1 MSASRP
7 AMPDKSVR
15 LISAVRGITV
25 GTEALVQIDGFAE
38 PPSSFVVNGQ
48 PASISLEGDP
58 MVPGRWR
65 GLLGDLT
72 AGLNHFMCEELE
84 CDLLPIRSLPLEG
97 PIFSGPHLHPWTL
110 TTEQNGLGPPDDAHG
125 NAAPKVSF
133 YYRANDSGKFLAFDP
148 ADPPNPSRVALTT
161 TDEGVIMPYIVRHE
175 IGSRGRGIYE
185 FAMLC
190 DPARPRSLAERHFG
204 WNGKL
209 WIYMYGGWN
218 QLWSQSMF
226 PPPPP
231 PAGQGI
237 DHTVLIDEGLRRG
250 FMVARTTFT
259 QSATNSDTVR
269 GAESLIMLK
278 DHITRNFGDIRYT
291 FGSGASGGSI
301 MQHMIA
307 NQYPG
312 IFQGIMPLV
321 SLHSSWYVPGV
332 LADSRLLENYFKQTS
347 PALWQDESERLAVDG
362 HRSEMTRTF
371 FATVFD
377 GTFLDGRP
385 TGGNTPSRG
394 TGLPPDAAYDPENNP
409 GGARGTLQD
418 YQVNYLGRRAEALW
432 TTAEHAV
439 GHGFAPLVWDNVG
452 VQYGLQALLDG
463 RISPE
468 QFVDLN
474 EKIGGVDID
483 NNFVP
488 SRTEA
493 DPVSLERLH
502 RGGFINDFSNMHDV
516 AILDVRQPEE
526 TDLPSHTGFHT
537 WVAREFL
544 VGAQGHAEN
553 HVAWMVPGW
562 ESWTTPPEAALL
574 AMDRWL
580 GGIEADRSQSPLADK
595 VVANKPEDLTDG
607 VYAPDG
613 SRTGNID
620 DYQRNYPSFGDAR
633 TVAACGAYAVHRI
646 AKAQLKPLDRADYP
660 GITMSDDQWRRLE
673 AAFPGGVADWS
684 RPGVGQTKSIPWLDY
699 SAGPGGVALADK

>member
-1 MSASRP
+1 MELVSA
-7 AMPDKSVR
+7 
-15 LISAVRGITV
+15 IRGITI
-25 GTEALVQIDGFAE
+25 GSEAVVQIEGFDE
-38 PPSSFVVNGQ
+38 PPSFLLVNGVAARIAFQ
-48 PASISLEGDP
+48 GDP
-58 MVPGRWR
+58 EVPGRWR
-65 GLLGDLT
+65 GKVGGLT
-72 AGLNHFMCEELE
+72 FGENLICSDGADADPLKF
-84 CDLLPIRSLPLEG
+84 RSFPVEG
-97 PIFSGPHLHPWTL
+97 PILSGPHLQPWTL
-110 TTEQNGLGPPDDAHG
+110 TTEQNGLGAPSDTHG
-125 NAAPKVSF
+125 NAQPKVT
-133 YYRANDSGKFLAFDP
+133 YHYMAADSGGFLAYDP
-148 ADPPNPSRVALTT
+148 ANPPNPSQVMQTT
-161 TDEGVIMPYIVRHE
+161 TDEGVALPYIVHHE
-175 IGSRGRGIYE
+175 IGSMARGIYE
-185 FAMLC
+185 FAVLC
-190 DPARPRSLAERHFG
+190 DPERLRSLTARHHG

-218 QLWSQSMF
+218 QLWSQSAF
-226 PPPPP
+226 PPPAPP
-231 PAGQGI
+231 EGPGI
-237 DHTVLIDEGLRRG
+237 NHTVLIDAGLRRG
-250 FMVARTTFT
+250 IMIARTTFT
-259 QSATNSDTVR
+259 QSVTNSDTIR

-332 LADSRLLENYFKQTS
+332 LADSNLLENYFTHTA
-347 PALWQDESERLAVDG
+347 PELWQNEDDRLAVDG
-362 HRSEMTRTF
+362 HRSETTRKF

-385 TGGNTPSRG
+385 TGGNTPTRG
-394 TGLPPDAAYDPENNP
+394 TGLPPEAAYDPESNP

-432 TTAEHAV
+432 TAAERAA
-439 GHGFAPLVWDNVG
+439 GQGFAPLVWDNVG
-452 VQYGLQALLDG
+452 VQYGLQALLNG

-488 SRTEA
+488 ARTEA

-502 RGGFINDFSNMHDV
+502 RGGFINDFSNMSEV

-544 VGAQGHAEN
+544 TVAQGHAGN
-553 HVAWMVPGW
+553 QVAWMVPGW
-562 ESWTTPPEAALL
+562 ESWTTPPETALL

-580 GGIEADRSQSPLADK
+580 AGIEADHSDAPLADK
-595 VVANKPEDLTDG
+595 VVANKPADVLDG

-613 SRTGNID
+613 IRTGD
-620 DYQRNYPSFGDAR
+620 LEAFKRDYPSFGDAR
-633 TVAACGAYAVHRI
+633 TVAACGAYVVHRI
-646 AKAQLKPLDRADYP
+646 AKTQLKPLNRGDYS
-660 GITMSDDQWRRLE
+660 GIAFSDNQWARLE
-673 AAFPGGVADWS
+673 AAFPTGVADWS
-684 RPGVGQTKSIPWLDY
+684 KPGVGQTKSIAWLDY
-699 SAGPGGVALADK
+699 TSGPGGVPLPVK